1 MLQPCARS
9 PKIDP
14 MDSRTTSHRR
24 AVRAVRNAAASGV
37 EAAAAAAGVTPHHV
51 YNQLRQ
57 LHPRG
62 ECAAAVAKNARRGSD
77 QRRIRALQHR
87 ACPPSAVVTAARS
100 QFPKIRLAGRGVAS
114 WAARAA
120 AGEHHTRNAQIRALG
135 VLSYTLDRSHP
146 LGRGL
151 AEATLTH
158 GVSGETFADVQ
169 RRIPRVAQSPP
180 QALAP
185 LATSK
190 DLTIRSA
197 VGRHLNS
204 PLCVLAA
211 LARDTDHR
219 VRRSVARNPS
229 CSLRVL
235 ARLARDPSNEVRA
248 AATDHPLFT
257 NILKDFDND

>member
-1 MLQPCARS
+1 
-9 PKIDP
+9 
-14 MDSRTTSHRR
+14 MDTRATSRRR
-24 AVRAVRNAAASGV
+24 VVRAVRNAAASGV
-37 EAAAAAAGVTPHHV
+37 EAAAAAAGVTSQHV
-51 YNQLRQ
+51 YNHLRQ

-62 ECAAAVAKNARRGSD
+62 ECAAAVAQNARRGRG
-77 QRRIRALQHR
+77 QRRVRALQHQ
-87 ACPPSAVVTAARS
+87 ACPPSVVVTAARS
-100 QFPKIRLAGRGVAS
+100 QLPEIRLAGRGVAS

-120 AGEHHTRNAQIRALG
+120 AGAYHTRNTQTQALG
-135 VLSYTLDRSHP
+135 ALSYTLDRAMP
-146 LGRGL
+146 QARCIT
-151 AEATLTH
+151 EATLTSA
-158 GVSGETFADVQ
+158 VSGEISADVS
-169 RRIPRVAQSPP
+169 RRIPKVAQCPP

-185 LATSK
+185 LAAGK
-190 DLTIRSA
+190 DLVTRSA

-248 AATDHPLFT
+248 AATDHPLFA
-257 NILKDFDND
+257 NILKDFDDA

>member
-1 MLQPCARS
+1 
-9 PKIDP
+9 

-62 ECAAAVAKNARRGSD
+62 ECAAAVAQNARRGRD
-77 QRRIRALQHR
+77 QRRVRALQHR

-114 WAARAA
+114 WAARTA
-120 AGEHHTRNAQIRALG
+120 AGEHHTRNAQTQALG
-135 VLSYTLDRSHP
+135 ALSYTLYRAMP
-146 LGRGL
+146 RCIT
-151 AEATLTH
+151 EATLTSA
-158 GVSGETFADVQ
+158 VSGEIFADVL
-169 RRIPRVAQSPP
+169 RRIPRVAQCPP

-185 LATSK
+185 LAASK
-190 DLTIRSA
+190 DLVTRSA

-235 ARLARDPSNEVRA
+235 DRLARDPNNEVRSA
-248 AATDHPLFT
+248 ARVGKLC
-257 NILKDFDND
+257 L